1 MWRYDWFLSERFAHF
16 LSLILKIKIT
26 HSMPVTR
33 VLGNNQN
40 ICVDWVL
47 LMHFSGLRSLENIGW
62 LSQICTIQICVG
74 GSMSE
79 HYQFA
84 ADTGK
89 ILDIVI
95 DSLYSQKEIFLR
107 ELVSNASDAISKR
120 QFESLQGEAAG
131 SFDGLISIAVDKKAK
146 SLSITDN
153 GIGLNE
159 ADLKSTLGTIASSGT
174 KAFLEQMEQSGD
186 KSTSQSQLI
195 GQFGVGFYAAFMV
208 AERVEVLSK
217 KSDSDAS
224 FCWASD
230 GKTGFTISLAD
241 KQDTG
246 TAITLFL
253 KSDAKEFLE
262 EERISHLIKKYSD
275 HISFPI
281 QWLDK
286 DGESKR
292 LNAST
297 ALWTKPAKD
306 ISEDDYKAFY
316 NSVSASYDT
325 PFATLHNKTEGVVE
339 FTNLLFIPSVA
350 PYDLY
355 DPDRKSKIQL
365 YVNRVFITD
374 QCDELVPK
382 WMRFLR
388 GVIDTPDVNL
398 NVSREMLQHSP
409 VITKIR
415 KSLVKRVLSELKKS
429 IEKRRDDYQNFWDG
443 FGRVIKEGIY
453 EDADNRAKI
462 LEVSFFKSAKS
473 SKMVTLDE
481 YIDAFAEGQQEI
493 YYLSVEDPALAAGSP
508 HLEGFEAKGVDVLI
522 LSDPV
527 DDFWLANTDDYKGK
541 TFRSIS
547 RGDVDLSGIKSADGK
562 DADDDKNAAEDSKS
576 ADTAV
581 AKIKDVLSA
590 RVADVKPSKNLAKS
604 VARLIADENAMDA
617 QMERFMRMHNA
628 DFKGAPKIL
637 EVNAKHPLITALNDR
652 LATGDFAEADD
663 FAELIYQS
671 ALISDGKQVDDP
683 HAFAE
688 KLAKVMQKAL

>member
-1 MWRYDWFLSERFAHF
+1 
-16 LSLILKIKIT
+16 
-26 HSMPVTR
+26 
-33 VLGNNQN
+33 
-40 ICVDWVL
+40 
-47 LMHFSGLRSLENIGW
+47 
-62 LSQICTIQICVG
+62 
-74 GSMSE
+74 MSE

-217 KSDSDAS
+217 KSDSDSA

-230 GKTGFTISLAD
+230 GKTGFTISAAD

-562 DADDDKNAAEDSKS
+562 DADDDKNASEDSKS

>member
-1 MWRYDWFLSERFAHF
+1 M
-16 LSLILKIKIT
+16 
-26 HSMPVTR
+26 M
-33 VLGNNQN
+33 N
-40 ICVDWVL
+40 
-47 LMHFSGLRSLENIGW
+47 FSWWDYLENTR
-62 LSQICTIQICVG
+62 LFSQILSIRFCVE

-79 HYQFA
+79 QYQFA

-120 QFESLQGEAAG
+120 QFDSLQGAADG
-131 SFDGLISIAVDKKAK
+131 SFDGLISISVDKKAK
-146 SLSITDN
+146 CLTITDN
-153 GIGLNE
+153 GIGLSDE
-159 ADLKSTLGTIASSGT
+159 DLKNTIGTIASSGT
-174 KAFLEQMEQSGD
+174 KAFLEHMEQSGE
-186 KSTSQSQLI
+186 KSNSQSQLI

-217 KSDSDAS
+217 KSDSDKA

-230 GKTGFTISLAD
+230 GKSGFTIGPAD

-246 TAITLFL
+246 TQINLFL
-253 KSDAKEFLE
+253 KSGAKEYLE

-281 QWLDK
+281 SWLNK
-286 DGESKR
+286 DGELKR
-292 LNAST
+292 LNSST

-306 ISEDDYKAFY
+306 IAEDDYKSFY
-316 NSVSASYDT
+316 NSVSASYDA

-355 DPDRKSKIQL
+355 DPDRKSKLQL

-374 QCDELVPK
+374 QCDDLVPK
-382 WMRFLR
+382 WLRFLR

-429 IEKRRDDYQNFWDG
+429 IAKRRDAYQNFWDG
-443 FGRVIKEGIY
+443 FGRVVKEGIY
-453 EDADNRAKI
+453 EDAENRAKI

-473 SKMVTLDE
+473 STMLTLDE
-481 YIDAFAEGQQEI
+481 YIDAFAEGQEEI
-493 YYLSVEDPALAAGSP
+493 YYLSVEDPALASGSP

-527 DDFWLANTDDYKGK
+527 DDFWLANTADYNGK

-547 RGDVDLSGIKSADGK
+547 RGDVDLTAIKSADGK
-562 DADDDKNAAEDSKS
+562 GADDDQKDLDETKS

-581 AKIKDVLSA
+581 AKIKDVLNA

-637 EVNAKHPLITALNDR
+637 EVNAKHPLIAALNDR
-652 LATGDFAEADD
+652 LAKGDFAEADD

-671 ALISDGKQVDDP
+671 ALISDGTQVDDP

>member
-1 MWRYDWFLSERFAHF
+1 
-16 LSLILKIKIT
+16 
-26 HSMPVTR
+26 
-33 VLGNNQN
+33 
-40 ICVDWVL
+40 
-47 LMHFSGLRSLENIGW
+47 
-62 LSQICTIQICVG
+62 
-74 GSMSE
+74 MSE
-79 HYQFA
+79 QAFEFA

-120 QFESLQGEAAG
+120 QFQALQLDSAA
-131 SFDGLISIAVDKKAK
+131 SFDGVIALSVDKKTK
-146 SLSITDN
+146 SITISDN
-153 GIGLNE
+153 GIGLDDD
-159 ADLKSTLGTIASSGT
+159 DLKTTLGTIASSGT
-174 KAFLEQMEQSGD
+174 KAFLDHMEQAGD
-186 KSTSQSQLI
+186 AAKTQSQLI

-208 AERVEVLSK
+208 ADRVEVVSK
-217 KSDSDAS
+217 KLNSEAA

-230 GKTGFTISLAD
+230 GKTGFTIAPASKA
-241 KQDTG
+241 DTG
-246 TAITLFL
+246 TDITLFL

-262 EERISHLIKKYSD
+262 EQRIRHLVKKYSD

-281 QWLDK
+281 NWHDK
-286 DGESKR
+286 DAAPQL

-297 ALWTKPAKD
+297 ALWTQPAKD
-306 ISEDDYKAFY
+306 ISQDDYKAFY
-316 NSVSASYDT
+316 NSVSASYDA
-325 PFATLHNKTEGVVE
+325 PFAIFHNKTEGVVE

-350 PYDLY
+350 PFDLY
-355 DPDRKSKIQL
+355 DPDRKSKLQL

-374 QCDELVPK
+374 QCDDLVPK
-382 WMRFLR
+382 WLRFLR

-415 KSLVKRVLSELKKS
+415 KSIVKRALGELKKA
-429 IEKRRDDYQNFWDG
+429 IEKRRDDYTGFWDA
-443 FGRVIKEGIY
+443 FGRVVKEGVY

-462 LEVSFFKSAKS
+462 LEISFFKSS
-473 SKMVTLDE
+473 QSQGFITLDE
-481 YIDAFAEGQQEI
+481 YIDNFAEGQEDI
-493 YYLSVEDPALAAGSP
+493 YYLSVEDPALATGSP
-508 HLEGFEAKGVDVLI
+508 HLEGFEAKSVNVLI

-541 TFRSIS
+541 KFRSIS
-547 RGDVDLSGIKSADGK
+547 RGDVDLSAIKSADG
-562 DADDDKNAAEDSKS
+562 ADAAETKDDAVKDSA

-590 RVADVKPSKNLAKS
+590 RVADVRPSKNLAKS
-604 VARLIADENAMDA
+604 VARLIADEDGMDA

-628 DFKGAPKIL
+628 DFKGGPKIL
-637 EVNAKHPLITALNDR
+637 EVNAKHPLIAALNDR
-652 LATGDFAEADD
+652 LAQGDFAEADD

-688 KLAKVMQKAL
+688 KLAAIMQKAL

>member
-1 MWRYDWFLSERFAHF
+1 
-16 LSLILKIKIT
+16 
-26 HSMPVTR
+26 
-33 VLGNNQN
+33 
-40 ICVDWVL
+40 
-47 LMHFSGLRSLENIGW
+47 
-62 LSQICTIQICVG
+62 
-74 GSMSE
+74 MSE

-186 KSTSQSQLI
+186 KSTNQSQLI

-208 AERVEVLSK
+208 AERAEVVSK
-217 KSDSDAS
+217 KSDSDAA

-230 GKTGFTISLAD
+230 GKTGFTISAAD

-246 TAITLFL
+246 TMITLFL

-286 DGESKR
+286 DGETKR

-473 SKMVTLDE
+473 SEMVTLDE

>member
-1 MWRYDWFLSERFAHF
+1 M
-16 LSLILKIKIT
+16 T
-26 HSMPVTR
+26 
-33 VLGNNQN
+33 Q
-40 ICVDWVL
+40 
-47 LMHFSGLRSLENIGW
+47 
-62 LSQICTIQICVG
+62 Q
-74 GSMSE
+74 
-79 HYQFA
+79 YQFA

-120 QFESLQGEAAG
+120 QFNSLQGEAAG
-131 SFDGLISIAVDKKAK
+131 SFDGSISIAVDKKAK
-146 SLSITDN
+146 RLTISDN

-159 ADLKSTLGTIASSGT
+159 DDLKNTLGSIASSGT
-174 KAFLEQMEQSGD
+174 KAFLEQMEQSD
-186 KSTSQSQLI
+186 KESKSQSQLI
-195 GQFGVGFYAAFMV
+195 GQFGVGFYSAFMV

-217 KSDSDAS
+217 KSDSDNA
-224 FCWASD
+224 FCWVSD
-230 GKTGFTISLAD
+230 GKSGFTISSAD

-246 TAITLFL
+246 TQITLIL
-253 KSDAKEFLE
+253 KTDAKEFLE
-262 EERISHLIKKYSD
+262 ETRISYLIKKYSD

-281 QWLDK
+281 SWVAK
-286 DGESKR
+286 DGELKR

-306 ISEDDYKAFY
+306 VSEDDYKSFY

-339 FTNLLFIPSVA
+339 FTNLLFIPSEA

-355 DPDRKSKIQL
+355 DPDRKSKLQL
-365 YVNRVFITD
+365 YANRVFITE

-415 KSLVKRVLSELKKS
+415 KSLVKRVLAELKKS
-429 IEKRRDDYQNFWDG
+429 IQKRRDEYENFWDG
-443 FGRVIKEGIY
+443 FGRVVKEGIY
-453 EDADNRAKI
+453 EDAENRAKI
-462 LEVSFFKSAKS
+462 LEISFFKSARS
-473 SKMVTLDE
+473 AGMLTLDE
-481 YIDAFAEGQQEI
+481 YIDAFAEGQQDI
-493 YYLSVEDPALAAGSP
+493 YYLSVEDPALASGSP

-527 DDFWLANTDDYKGK
+527 DDFWLANTSDYKGK

-547 RGDVDLSGIKSADGK
+547 RGDVDLTAIKPADGK
-562 DADDDKNAAEDSKS
+562 DADGDQKDKDETKS

-581 AKIKDVLSA
+581 AKIKDVLST

-617 QMERFMRMHNA
+617 QMERFMRMHNS

-637 EVNAKHPLITALNDR
+637 EVNAKHPLIAALNNR
-652 LATGDFAEADD
+652 LAKGDFAEAGD

>member
-1 MWRYDWFLSERFAHF
+1 M
-16 LSLILKIKIT
+16 T
-26 HSMPVTR
+26 
-33 VLGNNQN
+33 Q
-40 ICVDWVL
+40 
-47 LMHFSGLRSLENIGW
+47 
-62 LSQICTIQICVG
+62 Q
-74 GSMSE
+74 
-79 HYQFA
+79 YQFA

-95 DSLYSQKEIFLR
+95 GSLYSQKEIFLR

-120 QFESLQGEAAG
+120 QFDSLQGGAAS

-146 SLSITDN
+146 RLTITDN
-153 GIGLNE
+153 GIGLNHD
-159 ADLKSTLGTIASSGT
+159 DLKNTLGSIASSGT
-174 KAFLEQMEQSGD
+174 KAFLEQIEQSNEKL
-186 KSTSQSQLI
+186 KSQNQLI
-195 GQFGVGFYAAFMV
+195 GQFGVGFYSAFMV

-217 KSDSDAS
+217 KFDSDKA
-224 FCWASD
+224 FCWTSD
-230 GKTGFTISLAD
+230 GKSGFTINSAD
-241 KQDTG
+241 KDETG
-246 TAITLFL
+246 TQISLML

-262 EERISHLIKKYSD
+262 EARISHLVKKYSD

-281 QWLDK
+281 SWLDK
-286 DGESKR
+286 NGESKR
-292 LNAST
+292 LNTSM

-306 ISEDDYKAFY
+306 ITEDDYKSFY

-325 PFATLHNKTEGVVE
+325 PFATIHNKTEGVVE

-355 DPDRKSKIQL
+355 DPDRKSKLQL
-365 YVNRVFITD
+365 YVNRVFITE

-415 KSLVKRVLSELKKS
+415 KSLIKRVLSELKKS
-429 IEKRRDDYQNFWDG
+429 IQKRRDAYQSFWDG
-443 FGRVIKEGIY
+443 FGRVVKEGIY
-453 EDADNRAKI
+453 EDAENRAKI

-473 SKMVTLDE
+473 ATMLTLDE
-481 YIDAFAEGQQEI
+481 YIDAFAEGQEEI
-493 YYLSVEDPALAAGSP
+493 YYLSVEDPALASGSP

-527 DDFWLANTDDYKGK
+527 DDFWLANTPDYKGK

-547 RGDVDLSGIKSADGK
+547 RGDVDLTAIKSADSK
-562 DADDDKNAAEDSKS
+562 DTDDNNNDKNGTKS

-581 AKIKDVLSA
+581 AKIKDVLST

-617 QMERFMRMHNA
+617 QMERFMRLHNS

-637 EVNAKHPLITALNDR
+637 EVNAKHPLIAALNNR
-652 LATGDFAEADD
+652 LTKGDFAEAGD

>member
-1 MWRYDWFLSERFAHF
+1 
-16 LSLILKIKIT
+16 
-26 HSMPVTR
+26 
-33 VLGNNQN
+33 
-40 ICVDWVL
+40 
-47 LMHFSGLRSLENIGW
+47 
-62 LSQICTIQICVG
+62 
-74 GSMSE
+74 MSE

-131 SFDGLISIAVDKKAK
+131 SFDGVISIAVDKKAK
-146 SLSITDN
+146 SITISDN
-153 GIGLNE
+153 GIGLD
-159 ADLKSTLGTIASSGT
+159 ADDLRETLGTIASSGT
-174 KAFLEQMEQSGD
+174 KAFLEQMDKAGD
-186 KSTSQSQLI
+186 AAKTQSQLI

-208 AERVEVLSK
+208 AERVEVVSK
-217 KSDSDAS
+217 KATSDAA

-230 GKTGFTISLAD
+230 GKSGFSITPASKAETGSD
-241 KQDTG
+241 
-246 TAITLFL
+246 ITLFL
-253 KSDAKEFLE
+253 KSDAKEYLDE
-262 EERISHLIKKYSD
+262 VRITHLIKKYSD

-281 QWLDK
+281 NWLSK
-286 DGESKR
+286 DADPKR

-297 ALWTKPAKD
+297 ALWTQPAKD
-306 ISEDDYKAFY
+306 ISEDDYQAFY
-316 NSVSASYDT
+316 NSVSGSYDA
-325 PFATLHNKTEGVVE
+325 PFATFHNKTEGVVE

-350 PYDLY
+350 PFDLY
-355 DPDRKSKIQL
+355 DPDRKSKLQL

-382 WMRFLR
+382 WLRFLR

-415 KSLVKRVLSELKKS
+415 KSVVKRVLAELKKA
-429 IEKRRDDYQNFWDG
+429 ITKRRDDYQMFWDA
-443 FGRVIKEGIY
+443 FGRVVKEGVY

-462 LEVSFFKSAKS
+462 LEVSFFKSAQS
-473 SKMVTLDE
+473 QSLITLDE
-481 YIDAFAEGQQEI
+481 YIDAFAEGQEEI
-493 YYLSVEDPALAAGSP
+493 YYLSVEDPALASGSP
-508 HLEGFEAKGVDVLI
+508 HLEGFDAKGVDVLI

-541 TFRSIS
+541 KFRSIS
-547 RGDVDLSGIKSADGK
+547 RGDVDLSTIKSADGK
-562 DADDDKNAAEDSKS
+562 DAEDDAAAAGDDTA

-581 AKIKDVLSA
+581 AKIKDVLNA

-617 QMERFMRMHNA
+617 QMERYMRMHNA

-637 EVNAKHPLITALNDR
+637 EVNAKHPLIAALNER
-652 LATGDFAEADD
+652 LAKGDFAEADD

-683 HAFAE
+683 HGFAE
-688 KLAKVMQKAL
+688 KLAKVMQQAL

>member
-1 MWRYDWFLSERFAHF
+1 
-16 LSLILKIKIT
+16 
-26 HSMPVTR
+26 
-33 VLGNNQN
+33 
-40 ICVDWVL
+40 
-47 LMHFSGLRSLENIGW
+47 
-62 LSQICTIQICVG
+62 
-74 GSMSE
+74 MSE

-131 SFDGLISIAVDKKAK
+131 SFDGLISIAVDKKSK

-174 KAFLEQMEQSGD
+174 RAFLEQMEQSGD

-217 KSDSDAS
+217 KSDSDSA

-230 GKTGFTISLAD
+230 GKTGFTISRAD

-462 LEVSFFKSAKS
+462 LGVSFFKSAKS

-562 DADDDKNAAEDSKS
+562 DADDDKNASEDSKS

>member
-1 MWRYDWFLSERFAHF
+1 
-16 LSLILKIKIT
+16 
-26 HSMPVTR
+26 
-33 VLGNNQN
+33 
-40 ICVDWVL
+40 
-47 LMHFSGLRSLENIGW
+47 
-62 LSQICTIQICVG
+62 
-74 GSMSE
+74 MSE

-95 DSLYSQKEIFLR
+95 GSLYSQKEIFLR

-120 QFESLQGEAAG
+120 QFESLQGEADG

-153 GIGLNE
+153 GIGLSE
-159 ADLKSTLGTIASSGT
+159 ADLKNTLGTIASSGT

-217 KSDSDAS
+217 RSDSDAAV
-224 FCWASD
+224 CWASD

-286 DGESKR
+286 DGGSKR

-339 FTNLLFIPSVA
+339 FTNLLFIPSMA

-481 YIDAFAEGQQEI
+481 YIDAFAEGQEEI

-547 RGDVDLSGIKSADGK
+547 RGAVDLSGIKSADGK
-562 DADDDKNAAEDSKS
+562 DADDDKNEAEDSKS

-637 EVNAKHPLITALNDR
+637 EVNAKHPLITTLNDR
-652 LATGDFAEADD
+652 LAEGDFAEADD

-671 ALISDGKQVDDP
+671 ALISDGKQLDDP

>member
-1 MWRYDWFLSERFAHF
+1 
-16 LSLILKIKIT
+16 
-26 HSMPVTR
+26 
-33 VLGNNQN
+33 
-40 ICVDWVL
+40 
-47 LMHFSGLRSLENIGW
+47 
-62 LSQICTIQICVG
+62 
-74 GSMSE
+74 MSE

-131 SFDGLISIAVDKKAK
+131 SFDGVISIAVDKKAK
-146 SLSITDN
+146 SITISDN
-153 GIGLNE
+153 GIGLD
-159 ADLKSTLGTIASSGT
+159 ADDLRETLGTIASSGT
-174 KAFLEQMEQSGD
+174 KAFLEQMDKPGD
-186 KSTSQSQLI
+186 AAKTQSQLI

-208 AERVEVLSK
+208 AERVEVASK
-217 KSDSDAS
+217 KATSDDA

-230 GKTGFTISLAD
+230 GKSGFSITPTSKAETGSD
-241 KQDTG
+241 
-246 TAITLFL
+246 ITLFL
-253 KSDAKEFLE
+253 KSDAKEYLDE
-262 EERISHLIKKYSD
+262 ARISHLIKKYSD

-281 QWLDK
+281 NWLSK
-286 DGESKR
+286 DADPKR

-297 ALWTKPAKD
+297 ALWTQPAKD
-306 ISEDDYKAFY
+306 ISEDDYQAFY
-316 NSVSASYDT
+316 NGVSGSYDA
-325 PFATLHNKTEGVVE
+325 PFATFHNKTEGVVE

-350 PYDLY
+350 PFDLY
-355 DPDRKSKIQL
+355 DPDRKSKLQL

-382 WMRFLR
+382 WLRFLR

-415 KSLVKRVLSELKKS
+415 KSVVKRVLAELKKA
-429 IEKRRDDYQNFWDG
+429 ITKRRDDYQMFWDA
-443 FGRVIKEGIY
+443 FGRVVKEGVY

-462 LEVSFFKSAKS
+462 LEVSFFKSAQS
-473 SKMVTLDE
+473 QSLITLDE
-481 YIDAFAEGQQEI
+481 YIDAFAEGQEDI
-493 YYLSVEDPALAAGSP
+493 YYLSVEDPALASGSP
-508 HLEGFEAKGVDVLI
+508 HLEGFDAKGVDVLI

-541 TFRSIS
+541 KFRSIS
-547 RGDVDLSGIKSADGK
+547 RGDVDLSTIKSVDGK
-562 DADDDKNAAEDSKS
+562 DAEDEVAAAGDDTA

-581 AKIKDVLSA
+581 AKIKDVLNA

-617 QMERFMRMHNA
+617 QMERYMRMHNA

-637 EVNAKHPLITALNDR
+637 EVNAKHPLIAALNER
-652 LATGDFAEADD
+652 LAKGDFAEADD

-688 KLAKVMQKAL
+688 KLAKVMQQAL

>member
-1 MWRYDWFLSERFAHF
+1 
-16 LSLILKIKIT
+16 
-26 HSMPVTR
+26 
-33 VLGNNQN
+33 
-40 ICVDWVL
+40 
-47 LMHFSGLRSLENIGW
+47 
-62 LSQICTIQICVG
+62 
-74 GSMSE
+74 MSE
-79 HYQFA
+79 QHQFA

-107 ELVSNASDAISKR
+107 ELISNASDAIRKR
-120 QFESLQGEAAG
+120 QIDSLQGTAAG
-131 SFDGLISIAVDKKAK
+131 SFDGMVSIVANKKAK
-146 SLSITDN
+146 SLTITDN
-153 GIGLNE
+153 GIGMNDE
-159 ADLKSTLGTIASSGT
+159 DLKNTLGTIASSGT
-174 KAFLEQMEQSGD
+174 KAFLEQMEQSD
-186 KSTSQSQLI
+186 KTSSSQSQLI
-195 GQFGVGFYAAFMV
+195 GQFGVGFYSAFMV

-217 KSDSDAS
+217 KLDSDKA
-224 FCWASD
+224 FCWSSD
-230 GKTGFTISLAD
+230 GKSGFTISSED

-246 TAITLFL
+246 TQITLFL

-275 HISFPI
+275 HISCPI
-281 QWLDK
+281 SWLDK
-286 DGESKR
+286 DGQSKR

-306 ISEDDYKAFY
+306 ISEDDYKSFY
-316 NSVSASYDT
+316 NSVSASYDA

-339 FTNLLFIPSVA
+339 FTNLLFIPSAA

-355 DPDRKSKIQL
+355 DPDRKSKLQL

-374 QCDELVPK
+374 QCEELVPK

-429 IEKRRDDYQNFWDG
+429 IEKRRDAYQNFWDG

-453 EDADNRAKI
+453 EDAENRAKI

-473 SKMVTLDE
+473 AAMLTLDE
-481 YIDAFAEGQQEI
+481 YIDAFAEGQEEI
-493 YYLSVEDPALAAGSP
+493 YYLSVEDPALAIGSP

-527 DDFWLANTDDYKGK
+527 DDFWLANTPDYKGK

-547 RGDVDLSGIKSADGK
+547 RGDVDLTAIKPADGK
-562 DADDDKNAAEDSKS
+562 NAGDDQKDKDKTKS

-581 AKIKDVLSA
+581 AKIKDVLST

-617 QMERFMRMHNA
+617 QMERFMRMHNS

-637 EVNAKHPLITALNDR
+637 EVNAKHPLIAALNNR
-652 LATGDFAEADD
+652 LTKGDFAEAGD

>member
-1 MWRYDWFLSERFAHF
+1 
-16 LSLILKIKIT
+16 
-26 HSMPVTR
+26 
-33 VLGNNQN
+33 
-40 ICVDWVL
+40 
-47 LMHFSGLRSLENIGW
+47 
-62 LSQICTIQICVG
+62 
-74 GSMSE
+74 MSE
-79 HYQFA
+79 QYQFA

-120 QFESLQGEAAG
+120 QFDSLQGAAAG
-131 SFDGLISIAVDKKAK
+131 SFDGMISIAVDKKAK
-146 SLSITDN
+146 CLTITDN
-153 GIGLNE
+153 GIGLNDE
-159 ADLKSTLGTIASSGT
+159 DLKNTLGTIASSGT
-174 KAFLEQMEQSGD
+174 KAFLEQMEQSGE
-186 KSTSQSQLI
+186 KSNSQSQLI

-217 KSDSDAS
+217 KSDSNNA

-230 GKTGFTISLAD
+230 GKSGFAISPAD
-241 KQDTG
+241 KQETG
-246 TAITLFL
+246 TQITLFL

-262 EERISHLIKKYSD
+262 EARISHLIKKYSD

-281 QWLDK
+281 NWLDK
-286 DGESKR
+286 DGELKR

-306 ISEDDYKAFY
+306 ISEDDYKSFY
-316 NSVSASYDT
+316 NSVSASYDA

-355 DPDRKSKIQL
+355 DPDRKSKLQL

-429 IEKRRDDYQNFWDG
+429 IEKRRDAYQNFWDG
-443 FGRVIKEGIY
+443 FGRVVKEGIY
-453 EDADNRAKI
+453 EDAENRAKI

-473 SKMVTLDE
+473 STMLTLDE
-481 YIDAFAEGQQEI
+481 YIDAFAEGQEEI
-493 YYLSVEDPALAAGSP
+493 YYLSVEDPALASGSP

-527 DDFWLANTDDYKGK
+527 DDFWLANTPDYKGK

-547 RGDVDLSGIKSADGK
+547 RGDVDLTAIKSADGK
-562 DADDDKNAAEDSKS
+562 DTDDDQKDTDETKS

-617 QMERFMRMHNA
+617 QMERFMRMHDA

-637 EVNAKHPLITALNDR
+637 EVNAKHPLIAALNDR
-652 LATGDFAEADD
+652 LAKGDFAEADD

>member
-1 MWRYDWFLSERFAHF
+1 
-16 LSLILKIKIT
+16 
-26 HSMPVTR
+26 
-33 VLGNNQN
+33 
-40 ICVDWVL
+40 
-47 LMHFSGLRSLENIGW
+47 
-62 LSQICTIQICVG
+62 
-74 GSMSE
+74 MSKQ
-79 HYQFA
+79 YQFA

-120 QFESLQGEAAG
+120 QFESLQGAAAG
-131 SFDGLISIAVDKKAK
+131 SFEGQISITVDKKAK
-146 SLSITDN
+146 RLTIEDN
-153 GIGLNE
+153 GIGLNDE
-159 ADLKSTLGTIASSGT
+159 DLKNTLGSIASSGT
-174 KAFLEQMEQSGD
+174 KAFVEQLEQSGE
-186 KSTSQSQLI
+186 KSRSQSQLI

-208 AERVEVLSK
+208 AERVEVLSRK
-217 KSDSDAS
+217 LDSEKA
-224 FCWASD
+224 FCWTSD
-230 GKTGFTISLAD
+230 GKSGFTISPAD
-241 KQDTG
+241 KQKTG
-246 TAITLFL
+246 TQITLSL

-262 EERISHLIKKYSD
+262 EARISHLIKKYSD

-281 QWLDK
+281 SWLGK
-286 DGESKR
+286 DGEQKR

-297 ALWTKPAKD
+297 ALWTKPAKE
-306 ISEDDYKAFY
+306 ISDDDYRSFY
-316 NSVSASYDT
+316 NGVSASYDA

-355 DPDRKSKIQL
+355 DPDRKSKLQL

-429 IEKRRDDYQNFWDG
+429 IGKRRDAYQEFWDG
-443 FGRVIKEGIY
+443 FGRVVKEGIY
-453 EDADNRAKI
+453 EDAENRAKI

-473 SKMVTLDE
+473 SNMLTLDE
-481 YIDAFAEGQQEI
+481 YIDAFAEGQEEI
-493 YYLSVEDPALAAGSP
+493 YYLSVEDPALASGSP

-527 DDFWLANTDDYKGK
+527 DDFWLANTSDYKGK

-547 RGDVDLSGIKSADGK
+547 RGDVDLTAIKSADGK
-562 DADDDKNAAEDSKS
+562 SANDDKKGAEETKS

-581 AKIKDVLSA
+581 AKIKDVLSG

-637 EVNAKHPLITALNDR
+637 EVNAKHPLIAALNDR
-652 LATGDFAEADD
+652 LAKGDFSEADD
-663 FAELIYQS
+663 FAELIYQT

-688 KLAKVMQKAL
+688 KLAKVMQTAL

>member
-1 MWRYDWFLSERFAHF
+1 
-16 LSLILKIKIT
+16 
-26 HSMPVTR
+26 
-33 VLGNNQN
+33 
-40 ICVDWVL
+40 
-47 LMHFSGLRSLENIGW
+47 
-62 LSQICTIQICVG
+62 
-74 GSMSE
+74 MSE

-131 SFDGLISIAVDKKAK
+131 SFDGVISIAVDKKAK
-146 SLSITDN
+146 SITISDN
-153 GIGLNE
+153 GIGLD
-159 ADLKSTLGTIASSGT
+159 ADDLKETLGTIASSGT
-174 KAFLEQMEQSGD
+174 KAFLEQMDKAGD
-186 KSTSQSQLI
+186 AAKTQSQLI

-208 AERVEVLSK
+208 AERVEVVSK
-217 KSDSDAS
+217 KAASDEA

-230 GKTGFTISLAD
+230 GKSGFSITQTSKAETGSD
-241 KQDTG
+241 
-246 TAITLFL
+246 ITLFL
-253 KSDAKEFLE
+253 KSDAKEYLDE
-262 EERISHLIKKYSD
+262 ARISHLIKKYSD

-281 QWLDK
+281 NWLSK
-286 DGESKR
+286 DADPKR

-297 ALWTKPAKD
+297 ALWTQPAKD
-306 ISEDDYKAFY
+306 IAEDDYQAFY
-316 NSVSASYDT
+316 NSVSGSYDA
-325 PFATLHNKTEGVVE
+325 PFATFHNKTEGVVE

-350 PYDLY
+350 PFDLY
-355 DPDRKSKIQL
+355 DPDRKSKLQL

-382 WMRFLR
+382 WLRFLR

-415 KSLVKRVLSELKKS
+415 KSVVKRVLAELKKA
-429 IEKRRDDYQNFWDG
+429 ITKRRDDYQMFWDA
-443 FGRVIKEGIY
+443 FGRVVKEGVY

-462 LEVSFFKSAKS
+462 LEVSFFKSAQS
-473 SKMVTLDE
+473 QSLITLDE
-481 YIDAFAEGQQEI
+481 YIDAFAEGQEEI
-493 YYLSVEDPALAAGSP
+493 YYLSVEDPALASGSP
-508 HLEGFEAKGVDVLI
+508 HLEGFDAKGVDVLI

-541 TFRSIS
+541 KFRSIS
-547 RGDVDLSGIKSADGK
+547 RGDVDLSTIKSADGK
-562 DADDDKNAAEDSKS
+562 DAEDDAAAAGDDTA

-581 AKIKDVLSA
+581 AKIKDVLNA

-617 QMERFMRMHNA
+617 QMERYMRMHNA

-637 EVNAKHPLITALNDR
+637 EVNAKHPLIAALNER
-652 LATGDFAEADD
+652 LAKGDFAEADD

-688 KLAKVMQKAL
+688 KLAKVMQQAL

>member
-1 MWRYDWFLSERFAHF
+1 
-16 LSLILKIKIT
+16 
-26 HSMPVTR
+26 
-33 VLGNNQN
+33 
-40 ICVDWVL
+40 
-47 LMHFSGLRSLENIGW
+47 
-62 LSQICTIQICVG
+62 
-74 GSMSE
+74 MSE
-79 HYQFA
+79 QHQFA

-107 ELVSNASDAISKR
+107 ELISNASDAIRKR
-120 QFESLQGEAAG
+120 QIDSLQGTAAG
-131 SFDGLISIAVDKKAK
+131 SFDGVVSIAANKKAK
-146 SLSITDN
+146 SLTITDN
-153 GIGLNE
+153 GIGLNDE
-159 ADLKSTLGTIASSGT
+159 DLKNTLGTIASSGT
-174 KAFLEQMEQSGD
+174 RAFLEQMEQSD
-186 KSTSQSQLI
+186 KTSSSQSQLI
-195 GQFGVGFYAAFMV
+195 GQFGVGFYSAFMV

-217 KSDSDAS
+217 KLDSDKA

-230 GKTGFTISLAD
+230 GKSGFTISSED

-246 TAITLFL
+246 TQITLFL

-262 EERISHLIKKYSD
+262 EARISHLIKKYSD

-281 QWLDK
+281 NWLDK
-286 DGESKR
+286 DGQSKR

-306 ISEDDYKAFY
+306 ISEEDYKSFY
-316 NSVSASYDT
+316 NSVSASYDS

-355 DPDRKSKIQL
+355 DPDRKSKLQL

-429 IEKRRDDYQNFWDG
+429 IGKRRDAYREFWDG
-443 FGRVIKEGIY
+443 FGRVVKEGIY
-453 EDADNRAKI
+453 EDAENRAKI

-473 SKMVTLDE
+473 STMLTLDE
-481 YIDAFAEGQQEI
+481 YIDAFVEGQEEI
-493 YYLSVEDPALAAGSP
+493 YYLSVEDPALASGSP

-527 DDFWLANTDDYKGK
+527 DDFWLANTSDYKGK

-547 RGDVDLSGIKSADGK
+547 RGDVDLTAIKSADGK
-562 DADDDKNAAEDSKS
+562 STNDDQKDADEIKS

-581 AKIKDVLSA
+581 AKIKDVLSG

-637 EVNAKHPLITALNDR
+637 EVNAKHPLIAALNDR
-652 LATGDFAEADD
+652 LAKGDFAEADD
-663 FAELIYQS
+663 FAELIYQT

-688 KLAKVMQKAL
+688 KLAKVMQTAL

>member
-1 MWRYDWFLSERFAHF
+1 
-16 LSLILKIKIT
+16 
-26 HSMPVTR
+26 
-33 VLGNNQN
+33 
-40 ICVDWVL
+40 
-47 LMHFSGLRSLENIGW
+47 
-62 LSQICTIQICVG
+62 
-74 GSMSE
+74 MSE

-217 KSDSDAS
+217 KSGSDAA

-230 GKTGFTISLAD
+230 GKSGFTISAAD

-481 YIDAFAEGQQEI
+481 YIDAFAEGQEEI

>member
-1 MWRYDWFLSERFAHF
+1 
-16 LSLILKIKIT
+16 
-26 HSMPVTR
+26 
-33 VLGNNQN
+33 
-40 ICVDWVL
+40 
-47 LMHFSGLRSLENIGW
+47 
-62 LSQICTIQICVG
+62 
-74 GSMSE
+74 MSE
-79 HYQFA
+79 QHQFA

-107 ELVSNASDAISKR
+107 ELISNASDAIRKR
-120 QFESLQGEAAG
+120 QIDSLQGTAAG
-131 SFDGLISIAVDKKAK
+131 SFDGMVSIAANKKAK
-146 SLSITDN
+146 SLTITDN
-153 GIGLNE
+153 GIGLNDE
-159 ADLKSTLGTIASSGT
+159 DLKNTLGTIASSGT
-174 KAFLEQMEQSGD
+174 RAFLEQMEQSD
-186 KSTSQSQLI
+186 KTSSSQNQLI
-195 GQFGVGFYAAFMV
+195 GQFGVGFYSAFMV

-217 KSDSDAS
+217 KLDSDKA

-230 GKTGFTISLAD
+230 GKSGFTISSED

-246 TAITLFL
+246 TQITLFL

-275 HISFPI
+275 HISCPI
-281 QWLDK
+281 SWLDK
-286 DGESKR
+286 DGQSKR

-297 ALWTKPAKD
+297 ALWTKSAKD
-306 ISEDDYKAFY
+306 ISEDDYKSFY
-316 NSVSASYDT
+316 NSVSASYDA

-339 FTNLLFIPSVA
+339 FTNLLFIPSAA

-355 DPDRKSKIQL
+355 DPDRKSKLQL

-374 QCDELVPK
+374 QCEELVPK

-429 IEKRRDDYQNFWDG
+429 IQKRRDAYQNFWDG

-453 EDADNRAKI
+453 EDAENRAKI

-473 SKMVTLDE
+473 SAMLTLDE
-481 YIDAFAEGQQEI
+481 YIGAFAEGQEEI
-493 YYLSVEDPALAAGSP
+493 YYLSVEDPALASGSP
-508 HLEGFEAKGVDVLI
+508 HLEGFEAKGIDVLI

-527 DDFWLANTDDYKGK
+527 DDFWLANTPDYKGK

-547 RGDVDLSGIKSADGK
+547 RGDVDLTAIKSADGK
-562 DADDDKNAAEDSKS
+562 DTDDDQKDAEETKS

-604 VARLIADENAMDA
+604 LARLIADENAMDA

-637 EVNAKHPLITALNDR
+637 EVNAKHPLIAALNDR
-652 LATGDFAEADD
+652 LAKGDFAEADD